1 MYEKNVG
8 SDSDTAK
15 VKFQSDS
22 MITWADN
29 VTSLNLHALVCKNRT
44 Y

>member
-8 SDSDTAK
+8 SDSDTAE